1 MIKVGGL
8 VSSLQGHDKGR
19 KYLVVKIDGDFA
31 YCVDGKFKPIN
42 NPKKKRLK
50 HLFCL
55 HKFIENFENKMNDN
69 KLYDFEISTFIKN
82 ESIMHKD

>member
-50 HLFCL
+50 HLSCL
-55 HKFIENFENKMNDN
+55 HISFEKLQDKLKNN
-69 KLYDFEISTFIKN
+69 KLYDFEITTFIKN

>member
-8 VSSLQGHDKGR
+8 VSSLQGHDEGR
-19 KYLVVKIDGDFA
+19 KYLVIKIDGDFA
-31 YCVDGKFKPIN
+31 YCVDGKYRPLN